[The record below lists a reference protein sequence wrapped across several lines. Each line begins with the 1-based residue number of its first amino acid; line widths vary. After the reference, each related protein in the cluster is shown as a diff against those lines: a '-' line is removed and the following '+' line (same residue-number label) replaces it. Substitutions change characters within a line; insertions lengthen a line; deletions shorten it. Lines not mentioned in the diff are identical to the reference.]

1 MLSTGSRT
9 APYRG
14 RSAAFG
20 WARAGELGILQD
32 RQGLTRCPRKMFPLP
47 RDPAVYPSPLHFKK
61 FASRS
66 PLPSLGQ
73 RRSPRNSCTS
83 FFPRIFPPAP
93 PPEPEH
99 TSPQAVDVPRI
110 GFLPLGGVGWGGV
123 YAPPFVSPNA
133 KTVVTL
139 TPLSSPLPARS
150 MHAHSFWK
158 EYLGSSYRIPSHLN
172 PCVLGSKSPAPRIQG
187 WPQGPGLTDQLI
199 PSSRP
204 QQLVQ
209 GEERDSN

>member
-99 TSPQAVDVPRI
+99 TSPQAVDVPPHW
-110 GFLPLGGVGWGGV
+110 FPAPGWGGMGRCLCPSV
-123 YAPPFVSPNA
+123 CLTKCKDSCHLDTTLITPSCPQYACPQLLERVLRKFLQDPI
-133 KTVVTL
+133 
-139 TPLSSPLPARS
+139 PLESLCLGQQKPCSQNPRVATRPRPDRS
-150 MHAHSFWK
+150 AYSI
-158 EYLGSSYRIPSHLN
+158 L
-172 PCVLGSKSPAPRIQG
+172 
-187 WPQGPGLTDQLI
+187 
-199 PSSRP
+199 
-204 QQLVQ
+204 
-209 GEERDSN
+209 